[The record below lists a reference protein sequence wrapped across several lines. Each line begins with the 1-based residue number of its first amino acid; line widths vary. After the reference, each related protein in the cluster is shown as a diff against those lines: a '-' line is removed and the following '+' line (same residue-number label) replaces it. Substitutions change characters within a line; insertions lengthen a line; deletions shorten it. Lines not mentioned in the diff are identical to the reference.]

1 MILNRIT
8 RLSTILVVV
17 VLAAGLAPRPV
28 LSQATVIEGSIRST
42 NDNHPVE
49 FALVFLEEIRRSATS
64 DVLGIFRIANVPDG
78 PHSVQISRIG
88 YENLTRVIDVSD
100 EDTLRITFFM
110 DPEVIVHDE
119 VVVQGDRSVGEA
131 IVTEQELKGEQLR
144 EHLGTTIAETLND
157 LPGLSMR
164 SMGPAPA
171 RPVLRGLGGE
181 RLLVLE
187 NGSRTGDLSQTSS
200 DHALVVDPLAAERM
214 EIVRGPAALIYGSN
228 TMAGAINVVKESV
241 LSSVPD
247 HIHANATLQAQSVSS
262 GLASGFSMAAPVGSS
277 FAIHA
282 SGTAREAHDVRT
294 PAGRL
299 GNTDLSS
306 WTGEAGISWIRS
318 WGYVGFN
325 GSLYDSDYGIP
336 GGFVG
341 AHPNGVSISVD
352 RKRAEYRA
360 ELLRPKPWIDRLEW
374 VGTWTRY
381 FHQEFESSGA
391 LGIEYGVLTWS
402 TKLTAHTGR
411 WGFFDRGAVGLWAEF
426 RDYVAGGFS
435 FTPATTE
442 RTIAGFAYQDFHIG
456 STILEA
462 GLRFDSRVVTPSS
475 EFNSDIGEVRQ
486 RSLGGLSASLSV
498 LQDLGDG
505 WSARAMAMRSLRLP
519 GIEELLSE
527 GPHLAAYSF
536 EVGNPDLPEEIGA
549 GAELTLLLN
558 KERVSGTAAVFVNQ
572 FEGYIFPRNTGELNF
587 RIYVPIYQYTGNDA
601 RLFGAEGSI
610 QVDLGSRH
618 EVQSTFSWVRGE
630 LTDSGTPIPW
640 TPPLKGR
647 LAFVRNGDLVKWTA
661 SLRGASQQ
669 TRLGPFEEPTDGY
682 VVPDLAAQMHFVRGG
697 MLHTVTL
704 AMDNLTNTTYRD
716 HLSRVK
722 SVMPEPGRNVR
733 LLYRLH
739 F

>member
-64 DVLGIFRIANVPDG
+64 DVQGVFHIANVPEG

-88 YENLTRVIDVSD
+88 FENLTRVIEVSG

-110 DPEVIVHDE
+110 DPEVIIHDE
-119 VVVQGDRSVGEA
+119 VIVQGDRSVGEA
-131 IVTEQELKGEQLR
+131 VVTEHELKGEQLR
-144 EHLGTTIAETLND
+144 EALGTTIAETLND

-262 GLASGFSMAAPVGSS
+262 GVASGFSMAAPVGNS

-306 WTGEAGISWIRS
+306 WTGEAGISWIRP

-336 GGFVG
+336 GGFV
-341 AHPNGVSISVD
+341 A
-352 RKRAEYRA
+352 
-360 ELLRPKPWIDRLEW
+360 
-374 VGTWTRY
+374 
-381 FHQEFESSGA
+381 
-391 LGIEYGVLTWS
+391 
-402 TKLTAHTGR
+402 
-411 WGFFDRGAVGLWAEF
+411 
-426 RDYVAGGFS
+426 
-435 FTPATTE
+435 
-442 RTIAGFAYQDFHIG
+442 
-456 STILEA
+456 
-462 GLRFDSRVVTPSS
+462 
-475 EFNSDIGEVRQ
+475 
-486 RSLGGLSASLSV
+486 
-498 LQDLGDG
+498 
-505 WSARAMAMRSLRLP
+505 
-519 GIEELLSE
+519 
-527 GPHLAAYSF
+527 
-536 EVGNPDLPEEIGA
+536 
-549 GAELTLLLN
+549 
-558 KERVSGTAAVFVNQ
+558 
-572 FEGYIFPRNTGELNF
+572 
-587 RIYVPIYQYTGNDA
+587 
-601 RLFGAEGSI
+601 
-610 QVDLGSRH
+610 
-618 EVQSTFSWVRGE
+618 
-630 LTDSGTPIPW
+630 
-640 TPPLKGR
+640 
-647 LAFVRNGDLVKWTA
+647 
-661 SLRGASQQ
+661 
-669 TRLGPFEEPTDGY
+669 
-682 VVPDLAAQMHFVRGG
+682 
-697 MLHTVTL
+697 
-704 AMDNLTNTTYRD
+704 
-716 HLSRVK
+716 
-722 SVMPEPGRNVR
+722 PGRHYLQQVTK
-733 LLYRLH
+733 
-739 F
+739 FVGD